1 MKKGR
6 PITPHR
12 ANRSAIGPPLSPLR
26 GARDGRRRP
35 PAAGRLVV
43 LEGGEGAGK
52 STHARFVCEWLAA
65 KGRDPVAT
73 REPGGSPL
81 AEAIRELVLR
91 DWEEGVHGN
100 TELLLMFAARAAH
113 LHATIL
119 PALQAG
125 QVVVCDR
132 FLDATYAYQGAGR
145 GLRSADIDLL
155 AKLVLKRLRPDLVIL
170 LDVDPAIGVRRA
182 QARGVSNR
190 FDDEAM
196 AFQTRVREGYLR
208 RARRD
213 PRRYAIVNADRDVAS
228 IQCDIGR
235 ILDQHL

>member
-6 PITPHR
+6 LI
-12 ANRSAIGPPLSPLR
+12 
-26 GARDGRRRP
+26 
-35 PAAGRLVV
+35 V

-52 STHARFVCEWLAA
+52 STQARFVCEWLAA
-65 KGRDPVAT
+65 KGREPVAT

-91 DWEEGVHGN
+91 SWKEGVGGT

-113 LHATIL
+113 LEALIL

-125 QVVVCDR
+125 RDVVCDR

-145 GLRSADIDLL
+145 GLRGADIDLL

-182 QARGVSNR
+182 RARGAANR
-190 FDDEAM
+190 FDNEAM
-196 AFQTRVREGYLR
+196 AFQTRVRKAYLR

-213 PRRYAIVNADRDVAS
+213 PRRYAIINAGRDVAA
-228 IQCDIGR
+228 IQCDIAR
-235 ILDQHL
+235 ALEQHL